1 MVRPDGDF
9 STQHRREKIEIRSRN
24 FGSSARA
31 ERMQYEVF
39 IKSLDYGACPGGL
52 DPGLRALWYDAKG
65 AWDTAHE
72 IVQARGDDMAS
83 RIHAYLHRKEGDE
96 GNAHY
101 WHRRAGTV
109 FPEDLSLEAEWE
121 ALVRELTE

>member
-1 MVRPDGDF
+1 MIPPDRDF
-9 STQHRREKIEIRSRN
+9 STEHRRAKIGFRSRS
-24 FGSSARA
+24 FGWSMGAK
-31 ERMQYEVF
+31 RMQYEEF
-39 IKSLDYGACPGGL
+39 MKCLDYGACPGGL

>member
-1 MVRPDGDF
+1 MGAKRL
-9 STQHRREKIEIRSRN
+9 R
-24 FGSSARA
+24 
-31 ERMQYEVF
+31 YEVF
-39 IKSLDYGACPGGL
+39 TKSLDYDACPGGL

-65 AWDTAHE
+65 SWDTAHE
-72 IVQARGDDMAS
+72 IVQARDDVMAS

-96 GNAHY
+96 GNARY

-109 FPEDLSLEAEWE
+109 FPEGLSLEAEWE